1 MELQN
6 WLKAYF
12 KEKETNKKH
21 CSSDTIAASLN
32 LFYRYCFGR
41 CSLTSTKVMP
51 VEESS
56 WTGSSGANSL
66 FSREDYSLLW

>member
-12 KEKETNKKH
+12 KRKGH

-51 VEESS
+51 LEESS